1 MAETKKTAKRRCFYF
16 WWGHRDS
23 LGINACGATVTI
35 SLRFCSQNLKH
46 VSLGINACGAT
57 VTISLR
63 FCSQNFKYVSLGIN
77 ACGATVTISLRFCSQ
92 NLLVV
97 EPFAAVA
104 ALTGSRP
111 VAETKKPP
119 NGGVFISGGATGT
132 RTLDPMIK
140 SHLLYQL
147 SYSPKTELF

>member
-1 MAETKKTAKRRCFYF
+1 MPRNSISFCFWRKQKNRQTAVFLFLVGPQGLPWHKCLRGNRNDFA
-16 WWGHRDS
+16 S
-23 LGINACGATVTI
+23 L
-35 SLRFCSQNLKH
+35 CSQNLKH
-46 VSLGINACGAT
+46 
-57 VTISLR
+57 
-63 FCSQNFKYVSLGIN
+63 VSLGIN

-119 NGGVFISGGATGT
+119 NGGVF
-132 RTLDPMIK
+132 
-140 SHLLYQL
+140 
-147 SYSPKTELF
+147 